1 MYYISHFT
9 SRAKAMTPDTSGEEA
24 LVPVKLRTH
33 SSLTNV
39 VTYNDA
45 MEYSL
50 KTIIRCFNSCLSI
63 HQPRK
68 YFLLLVND
76 VLFMFEEHFSL
87 KYHL

>member
-9 SRAKAMTPDTSGEEA
+9 SRAKAMTPDTNGEEA

-45 MEYSL
+45 MECL
-50 KTIIRCFNSCLSI
+50 LTTTMRCFNSCLSI

-68 YFLLLVND
+68 YFSTL
-76 VLFMFEEHFSL
+76 S
-87 KYHL
+87 